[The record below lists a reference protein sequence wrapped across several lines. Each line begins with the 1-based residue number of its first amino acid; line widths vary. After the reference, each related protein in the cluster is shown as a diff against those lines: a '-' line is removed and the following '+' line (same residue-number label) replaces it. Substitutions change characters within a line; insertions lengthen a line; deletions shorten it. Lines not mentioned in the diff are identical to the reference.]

1 MTCNVCMAAVHV
13 TYTFAARFVQLMAHF
28 SFTGLDLTL
37 PGAKSRC
44 TVLVV
49 TNHMHA
55 GVAAACTSDV
65 TNPGPRTAFQARYYG
80 YRGMYHECLVMWCL
94 HTAYGARNVR

>member
-1 MTCNVCMAAVHV
+1 MAAVHV

-37 PGAKSRC
+37 PGAKYRC

-49 TNHMHA
+49 TNRIQE
-55 GVAAACTSDV
+55 S
-65 TNPGPRTAFQARYYG
+65 RLR
-80 YRGMYHECLVMWCL
+80 
-94 HTAYGARNVR
+94 VRRM

>member
-1 MTCNVCMAAVHV
+1 MTCNVCIATVHV

-37 PGAKSRC
+37 PGAKYRC

-49 TNHMHA
+49 TNRIQE
-55 GVAAACTSDV
+55 S
-65 TNPGPRTAFQARYYG
+65 R
-80 YRGMYHECLVMWCL
+80 L
-94 HTAYGARNVR
+94 HVRRM